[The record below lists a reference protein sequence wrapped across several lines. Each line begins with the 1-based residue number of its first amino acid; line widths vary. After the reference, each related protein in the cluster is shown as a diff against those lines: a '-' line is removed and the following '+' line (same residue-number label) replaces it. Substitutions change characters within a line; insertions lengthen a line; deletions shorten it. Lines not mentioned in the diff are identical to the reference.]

1 MRRSGNIQHKFLY
14 PGGLLTFLLWS
25 FFVVPLCCQ
34 AQTGKVSIV
43 QDSRIPKLIE
53 KHIALNKAQEGVMD
67 GYRVQIYFDSGAESK
82 KRAMETRTDFLS
94 KFPGIPAYLAFSEPF
109 FKIRVGDFRKKIEA
123 DGLLHKVITI
133 YPNAFIVRDKINFP
147 KID

>member
-1 MRRSGNIQHKFLY
+1 MKRLKQILVRHHRL
-14 PGGLLTFLLWS
+14 GLLSFLLWS
-25 FFVVPLCCQ
+25 FIFVPLFSI
-34 AQTGKVSIV
+34 AQCGKVTII

-53 KHIALNKAQEGVMD
+53 KHIALNKIQDGVMD
-67 GYRVQIYFDSGAESK
+67 GYRVQIFFDSGNESK
-82 KRAMETRTDFLS
+82 KRALETRTDFQM
-94 KFPGIPAYLAFSEPF
+94 KFPGIPAYLSFSEPF

-123 DGLLHKVITI
+123 DGLLHKVGTI